1 MYAIDLTGDDWRDNL
16 IVLFEQ
22 GGGRIPGLCPR
33 ECVLPKI
40 MEKTVSE
47 VGCVATLA
55 EARFN
60 LLSIMGLD
68 ANKPLPVGL
77 FSSMVVAGGAV
88 TAALEGKSRSDFSC
102 NGDVDLFIY
111 GLSDRDIRNKISSL
125 WTQLKTTSGSLCV
138 RTPHTIS
145 FVIPGP
151 SRKSTVFQ
159 VICRSMVDPVQLL
172 APFDIDCCAV
182 CFDGNQFYGLPR
194 AIDAIATK
202 TNVVNLDL
210 RSWAY
215 EKRLIKYARR
225 GYAIGVEG
233 FKREEAEIRVP
244 VPIHRSYGFA
254 HSLSSDPCSL
264 QRYFFLSR
272 STSP

>member
-1 MYAIDLTGDDWRDNL
+1 MTTLT
-16 IVLFEQ
+16 
-22 GGGRIPGLCPR
+22 
-33 ECVLPKI
+33 
-40 MEKTVSE
+40 
-47 VGCVATLA
+47 

-68 ANKPLPVGL
+68 ATKPLPTGL

-88 TAALEGKSRSDFSC
+88 TAAIEGKTRTEFNC

-138 RTPHTIS
+138 RTPQTIS

-151 SRKSTVFQ
+151 TRKSTVFQ
-159 VICRSMVDPVQLL
+159 VICRSIQDPVQLL
-172 APFDIDCCAV
+172 TPFDVDCCAV
-182 CFDGNQFYGLPR
+182 CFDGTNFYGLPR

-202 TNVVNLDL
+202 TNTVNLDL

-215 EKRLIKYARR
+215 E
-225 GYAIGVEG
+225 
-233 FKREEAEIRVP
+233 
-244 VPIHRSYGFA
+244 
-254 HSLSSDPCSL
+254 SD
-264 QRYFFLSR
+264 
-272 STSP
+272 